1 MHPTIKLWASQLL
14 NNTLVTYNGDP
25 ILDFS
30 LSYFLDRIAYKEPK
44 SIEKLEKYKER

>member
-30 LSYFLDRIAYKEPK
+30 LSNFLDRIAYKEPK
-44 SIEKLEKYKER
+44 SIEKLEEYKER